1 MKFYRLL
8 YKALIALFAFT
19 SIYFARDFSALQ
31 DTSSFIVSEIKIV
44 GNKET
49 KDYVILNELTFKV
62 GDRINQKILK
72 YNRDRVYGLKIF
84 NFVDIVTDNNKD
96 KKRVIIVVKETWTI
110 FPIPYFYFRRNSI
123 KYSAYGINFLYKNFR
138 GRNETLSANLG
149 FGFDPNFFLKYD
161 NPNFFRRNLIF
172 GFTIGYTN
180 FFNKSVNFLKVSK
193 EDFNYKSF
201 YTGFNLGRRINIFHQ
216 FEFRFLYRYIT
227 LDKPYA
233 SSYLSSGR
241 NFEYE
246 PSLSFSYRY
255 DTRDLVLRSR
265 NGTYFEFTLSH
276 YGFYLSSIHFIDLS
290 LDYRKYFPITKLLN
304 FKYRI
309 INRYLVGDKI
319 PIYDKSFIG
328 YDKYIRGHLHDVK
341 EGKNMFLGSFE
352 LSVPLIEE
360 YDLVMK
366 LPLLPESLTS
376 SRIGLDLNTFV
387 DVGNT
392 YDSFS
397 ELTFRR
403 KNLFGYGVSLNLLI
417 LPFNAL
423 RFEIAFNE
431 LGKSEFIFESGFSF

>member
-1 MKFYRLL
+1 M
-8 YKALIALFAFT
+8 
-19 SIYFARDFSALQ
+19 
-31 DTSSFIVSEIKIV
+31 
-44 GNKET
+44 
-49 KDYVILNELTFKV
+49 
-62 GDRINQKILK
+62 
-72 YNRDRVYGLKIF
+72 
-84 NFVDIVTDNNKD
+84 
-96 KKRVIIVVKETWTI
+96 
-110 FPIPYFYFRRNSI
+110 
-123 KYSAYGINFLYKNFR
+123 
-138 GRNETLSANLG
+138 
-149 FGFDPNFFLKYD
+149 
-161 NPNFFRRNLIF
+161 
-172 GFTIGYTN
+172 
-180 FFNKSVNFLKVSK
+180 
-193 EDFNYKSF
+193 
-201 YTGFNLGRRINIFHQ
+201 
-216 FEFRFLYRYIT
+216 
-227 LDKPYA
+227 
-233 SSYLSSGR
+233 
-241 NFEYE
+241 
-246 PSLSFSYRY
+246 
-255 DTRDLVLRSR
+255 
-265 NGTYFEFTLSH
+265 
-276 YGFYLSSIHFIDLS
+276 
-290 LDYRKYFPITKLLN
+290 
-304 FKYRI
+304 
-309 INRYLVGDKI
+309 GDKI